1 MNFTQKFLPV
11 QAPKAK
17 TFQLLCFGGGKS
29 NRAPLFVLFLIRK
42 RKSERVATV
51 TESESESEQVWDRR
65 RPAVCRNGHQS
76 LALWALTKLDEALFQ
91 VSPSFFTTHFF
102 FLSFLNL
109 WFFDN
114 FFFYLNFLRT
124 HGVRLLVLCSLLSEN
139 SFLLELRRFFFFS
152 SHILFL
158 FYFYFLFYGR
168 KVMVMLSWVFD
179 FPLVL

>member
-11 QAPKAK
+11 EVPKAK

-29 NRAPLFVLFLIRK
+29 NRPSLFVLFLIRK

-109 WFFDN
+109 WFFEN
-114 FFFYLNFLRT
+114 IFFFFKFFLRT

-158 FYFYFLFYGR
+158 FFILWQKSNGYAFLG
-168 KVMVMLSWVFD
+168 L
-179 FPLVL
+179 